1 MFGKCIF
8 YPFNVLFID
17 SKVSLNGSII
27 TSAPLKNR
35 PRIPTPDVAKD
46 GMDKE
51 NRFSISSVSAAPISP
66 NRTMTTSPMGTTT
79 VASGVALTPQQFQT
93 SAGYKNVNNNDMPV
107 LGTIFLTPI
116 TENDPGSVH
125 NSLTPNSPTT
135 NALAKAILP
144 AQIQANSAEW
154 RCKIIFLYLQFVEYL
169 L

>member
-1 MFGKCIF
+1 M
-8 YPFNVLFID
+8 
-17 SKVSLNGSII
+17 NGSII

-46 GMDKE
+46 GLDKD
-51 NRFSISSVSAAPISP
+51 NRFSITSVSAVAPITT
-66 NRTMTTSPMGTTT
+66 NRTITTSPTGTTT

-107 LGTIFLTPI
+107 LGTIFLSPI

-144 AQIQANSAEW
+144 AQLQANSPEW
-154 RCKIIFLYLQFVEYL
+154 RCKFYHFY
-169 L
+169 